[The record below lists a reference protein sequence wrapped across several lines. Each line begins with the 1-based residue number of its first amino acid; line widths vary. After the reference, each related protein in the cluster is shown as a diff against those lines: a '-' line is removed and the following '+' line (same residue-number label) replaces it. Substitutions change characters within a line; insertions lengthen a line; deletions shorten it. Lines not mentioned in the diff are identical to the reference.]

1 MERTQDARLFQARQ
15 TVEQRQAEMKN
26 GVLQRLRQSTIGR
39 ALGAVYD
46 SPLAKAIVA
55 GLRDAHRRIFEQG
68 WYQGRD
74 VFDGRWHYDNQVGQ
88 SSRWPQSMQ
97 GMARAGDRAGFYGM
111 DQKQGNGQ
119 DRNQGQEYSRE
130 R

>member
-1 MERTQDARLFQARQ
+1 
-15 TVEQRQAEMKN
+15 
-26 GVLQRLRQSTIGR
+26 
-39 ALGAVYD
+39 
-46 SPLAKAIVA
+46 
-55 GLRDAHRRIFEQG
+55 
-68 WYQGRD
+68 
-74 VFDGRWHYDNQVGQ
+74 
-88 SSRWPQSMQ
+88 MQ